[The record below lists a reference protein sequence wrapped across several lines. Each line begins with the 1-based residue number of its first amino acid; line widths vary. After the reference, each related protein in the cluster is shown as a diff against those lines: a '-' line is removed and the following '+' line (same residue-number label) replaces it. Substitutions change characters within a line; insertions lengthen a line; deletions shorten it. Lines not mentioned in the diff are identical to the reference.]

1 MRFYRP
7 TIKQPISTFV
17 EAPLDFMQDQMVAEQ
32 KTIDDGRTSALKMNE
47 DFLGIRPGMKST
59 DLFNEFK
66 QDYSNQF
73 ENLTTQIMQDPSQ
86 VTRIADE
93 LVKLNSKYKNDPRY
107 KSLQDDFE
115 KSQLYKTKLVGSDKP
130 SYMNNPSQ
138 LKIVD
143 GEVQYSTPE
152 DYGIITDK
160 DLYSTMFDD
169 VSKFKPDIGTDE
181 QGNKIF
187 SMSNGDGTFTTARTE
202 SELTT
207 LKLSRIQK
215 YLDSMYKTSND
226 NGSMEYV
233 YRHAAE
239 QLGDPGKAK
248 DPVFRK
254 QVFDEYSKPIL
265 QQAYEQAETRKTI
278 DDGNNSSRNNARG
291 GSGPV
296 NPVDKTDPITFNPVT
311 TQARMANYNV
321 AGTDRPI
328 TNMSDFDESYANI
341 KRNRGNHAIAFKN
354 IYRNL
359 TGKDLVV
366 DPQAFGNLMYNQFE
380 LNADGK
386 ITPKNK
392 FNTNENRVLA
402 SSELF
407 EDAWLNLRDLNATEQ
422 NIKSFENR
430 LKEANDVDNYDKKI
444 IMDAEKKASFKALT
458 DVPGTDFLQ
467 RKDVVTD
474 GDYSLEKAYKKAKEL
489 VKQNPSDGLAAD
501 FVFKYENG
509 TIDKEKYKSN
519 YQKAIREFLPKGSKE
534 LKIYEALDSYNNRM
548 EDVELRML
556 PPSDK
561 YVQNM
566 AKTMLANFSTDM
578 ASKFKDLVTN
588 EEINGADML
597 KKIPYKQGENNKGEM
612 DLDKVQFGYF
622 VDPNEG
628 MKGVM
633 LIQGQGKF
641 EYPIDEGGLEQ
652 VIMTLSPE
660 EKTRFNFYNQAI
672 QSSQK
677 NYGKGRINLGDDKN
691 PYIFNF
697 EETPSELDPKKKSYV
712 YTDEANITRRAKSIQ
727 EMQNNISRVYENAQ
741 AFLNNPQINKD
752 IKAIQQQILSGN
764 ISEENGN
771 ALINNYMQG
780 VRKAASD
787 SFGNLG
793 KPQPQVQSKTLGW

>member
-32 KTIDDGRTSALKMNE
+32 KTIDDGRTSALKLNE

-73 ENLTTQIMQDPSQ
+73 ENLTTKIMQDPSQ
-86 VTRIADE
+86 VTRMADE

-143 GEVQYSTPE
+143 GEVQYSTAE

-169 VSKFKPDIGTDE
+169 VSKFKPDIGVDKN
-181 QGNKIF
+181 GSKIY
-187 SMSNGDGTFTTARTE
+187 SMSNGDGTFSIATTE

-215 YLDSMYKTSND
+215 YLDNMYETSND

-248 DPVFRK
+248 DPAFRK

-321 AGTDRPI
+321 AGTDKPI
-328 TNMSDFDESYANI
+328 TSMSDFDESYKNI
-341 KRNRGNHAIAFKN
+341 KRDRGNHAVAFKN
-354 IYRNL
+354 AYKEL
-359 TGKDLVV
+359 TGKDLPIKAESFR
-366 DPQAFGNLMYNQFE
+366 DLMYNQFE

-386 ITPKNK
+386 ITPKSK
-392 FNTNENRVLA
+392 FNTVENQTLA

-407 EDAWLNLRDLNATEQ
+407 ENAWLNLRDLNATEE
-422 NIKSFENR
+422 NIKSFENKIKGAANVDKYDSKKIDDAKNQA
-430 LKEANDVDNYDKKI
+430 LKERPIKIGKPIEEEILAREEYVKKR
-444 IMDAEKKASFKALT
+444 MPELLK
-458 DVPGTDFLQ
+458 GTP
-467 RKDVVTD
+467 
-474 GDYSLEKAYKKAKEL
+474 EAK
-489 VKQNPSDGLAAD
+489 V
-501 FVFKYENG
+501 YEV
-509 TIDKEKYKSN
+509 
-519 YQKAIREFLPKGSKE
+519 
-534 LKIYEALDSYNNRM
+534 LDSYNNRT

-556 PPSDK
+556 PPSNK
-561 YVQNM
+561 YAQDM

-588 EEINGADML
+588 EEINGAKML
-597 KKIPYKQGENNKGEM
+597 EKIPYKQGENNKGEM
-612 DLDKVQFGYF
+612 DLDKIQFGYF

-660 EKTRFNFYNQAI
+660 ERTRFNFYDQAI

-677 NYGKGRINLGDDKN
+677 NYGKGKINLGDDKN
-691 PYIFNF
+691 PYTFNF
-697 EETPSELDPKKKSYV
+697 EETPSEIDPKKKSYV
-712 YTDEANITRRAKSIQ
+712 YTDEKNITRRANSIQ

-741 AFLNNPQINKD
+741 AFINTPQINKD
-752 IKAIQQQILSGN
+752 IKAIQQQILSGT
-764 ISEENGN
+764 ISEKDGN
-771 ALINNYMQG
+771 ALINTYMQDA
-780 VRKAASD
+780 RKAATD

-793 KPQPQVQSKTLGW
+793 KSQPQVQGKTLGW